1 MNKSRAWP
9 FPPFCR
15 NNPVNLAKG
24 SYAGLR
30 ADYGRFSLLNTK
42 VCLGR
47 YPLPIAGGT
56 SYQQIP
62 YAKSRPQQASHQVPT
77 KTVPFRRRHQDPFI
91 RRPPFLH
98 PTSFGQNEIQNI
110 VNNHIRQVFIF
121 KFIVVDIISFVSCN
135 SSVHTYS
142 RSGGVIVI
150 FNLLP
155 FRAQFFYLLFPI
167 KPR

>member
-1 MNKSRAWP
+1 MPKAR
-9 FPPFCR
+9 
-15 NNPVNLAKG
+15 
-24 SYAGLR
+24 YAGLR

-42 VCLGR
+42 LGR

-77 KTVPFRRRHQDPFI
+77 KTVPFRRRHQDPFLLFLRNKSI
-91 RRPPFLH
+91 DKRRPPFLH